1 MGCGRESTSVSPIM
15 GGNCVC
21 DVLQTILDLQVQ
33 RENNEC
39 GTCPTSCFLEPL
51 GGLVSPSRSN
61 ADTRVFMLVTKDGT
75 PFKAFFKNSRHHHRN
90 SLESTS
96 LGGMN
101 MNNHHNQQHHNQQH
115 HNHNQSCFSVFF
127 RVEDIFDDCCA
138 TLRVLKPNRNILK
151 ECGSIDFNKICEVTD
166 FELTDSCITVDLN
179 CFCGVQCVQDV
190 FLDVCR

>member
-15 GGNCVC
+15 SGSCVC

-39 GTCPTSCFLEPL
+39 GPCPSSCFLEPL

-75 PFKAFFKNSRHHHRN
+75 PFKAFFKNSRHHRN
-90 SLESTS
+90 SPGNGAQ
-96 LGGMN
+96 GG
-101 MNNHHNQQHHNQQH
+101 MNNHHHH
-115 HNHNQSCFSVFF
+115 QSCFSVFF